1 MQVPK
6 ELSSHSKVSIMREVN
21 AVISTSNAS
30 LLQLY
35 TDNRTALTRFSNSL
49 TRSHSDAEDIV
60 QDAFFR
66 LSSARPVT
74 PKAQL
79 SYLFQI
85 VRNLSIDHYRKQ
97 SQVKKRHGGSD
108 VDTILGNSSPE
119 ASYSDTQTLNQIN
132 AALAELPKRT
142 RYAFERHRLHGIS
155 QKEIAIELNVSNTLV
170 HFMIRDALLHCN
182 KSVNIE

>member
-1 MQVPK
+1 MT
-6 ELSSHSKVSIMREVN
+6 EVSC
-21 AVISTSNAS
+21 AISASNTS

-35 TDNRTALTRFSNSL
+35 TDNHTALTRFAIRL

-74 PKAQL
+74 PVPKAQL

-85 VRNLSIDHYRKQ
+85 VRNLSIDYYRKQ
-97 SQVKKRHGGSD
+97 AQIKKHHDDSD
-108 VDTILGNSSPE
+108 VNAILSNNSPE
-119 ASYSDTQTLNQIN
+119 ASCSDAQILNQID
-132 AALAELPKRT
+132 AALAELPERT
-142 RYAFERHRLHGIS
+142 RYAFEQNRFHGIS
-155 QKEIAIELNVSNTLV
+155 QKEIAIELGVSNTLV

-182 KSVNIE
+182 KSVDTE

>member
-1 MQVPK
+1 MT
-6 ELSSHSKVSIMREVN
+6 EVSG
-21 AVISTSNAS
+21 VISASNPP

-35 TDNRTALTRFSNSL
+35 ADNRTALTRFANRL

-66 LSSARPVT
+66 LSSARPIA

-97 SQVKKRHGGSD
+97 SKIKKHHDGSD
-108 VDTILGNSSPE
+108 VDTIHSDSSPE
-119 ASYSDTQTLNQIN
+119 ASCSDTQTLSQIN
-132 AALAELPKRT
+132 SALAELPERT

-155 QKEIAIELNVSNTLV
+155 QKEIAIELGVSNTLV

-182 KSVNIE
+182 KSVNTE